1 MANTSN
7 ESHELRVKQMLRCAD
22 HWAACAAVHK
32 RKEVVANVLR
42 MRTRANALK
51 NSKYGRSMH
60 EGARLAARRAE
71 EEEANRLTLVERRMK
86 EVQRTMYLSQ
96 AALRER
102 ATAEVRDQVSKS
114 GAWRRATREVRAD
127 VAVIE
132 ELSTGGA
139 VKVAGLPPPRVAM
152 KKAPAVIAVSRGSRS
167 SYSNLIGRAPEP
179 TTLAE
184 DEVVTSGVAAGW
196 TIRLLQHATGARRG
210 QTYSAFVSPDGT
222 KRFFSRADVE
232 AHLELT
238 LKAEMARRARGGRA
252 AIRPQENGS
261 FFAPLRG
268 RGAAR
273 GGGSAMAARQAAQR
287 QTSRSSARSGR
298 AVSSSA
304 RPGRREDVARL
315 MARRGASA
323 AAAQAKA
330 RAHHRRNRGAA
341 SASARG
347 GGQLRAPRG
356 AHLIRT
362 IHRAR
367 EERSEKLAAL
377 RAQQSIEAEEAHIV
391 DPRPPAPTLPTTQMS
406 VPSAAVAALKLV
418 DHGYAPRR
426 GASVQRASAGRAQ
439 AALPVLDTGIRRS
452 RG

>member
-1 MANTSN
+1 
-7 ESHELRVKQMLRCAD
+7 
-22 HWAACAAVHK
+22 
-32 RKEVVANVLR
+32 
-42 MRTRANALK
+42 
-51 NSKYGRSMH
+51 
-60 EGARLAARRAE
+60 
-71 EEEANRLTLVERRMK
+71 MK

-102 ATAEVRDQVSKS
+102 ATAEVRDQASKS

-210 QTYSAFVSPDGT
+210 QTYSAFISPDGT

-347 GGQLRAPRG
+347 GGSSA
-356 AHLIRT
+356 
-362 IHRAR
+362 HRAAR
-367 EERSEKLAAL
+367 TSSGRSTAHARSGARSSRRCAPSRASKRRRPTSSTHGL
-377 RAQQSIEAEEAHIV
+377 RRRRCRRRRCRC
-391 DPRPPAPTLPTTQMS
+391 P
-406 VPSAAVAALKLV
+406 
-418 DHGYAPRR
+418 PRR
-426 GASVQRASAGRAQ
+426 W
-439 AALPVLDTGIRRS
+439 LRS
-452 RG
+452 SS